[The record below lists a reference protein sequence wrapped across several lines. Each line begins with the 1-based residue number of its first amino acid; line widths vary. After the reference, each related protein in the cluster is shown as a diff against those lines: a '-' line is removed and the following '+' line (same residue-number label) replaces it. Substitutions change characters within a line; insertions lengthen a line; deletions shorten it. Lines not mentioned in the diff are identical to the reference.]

1 MLQRLACLG
10 LGIIC
15 HVGAWALYSS
25 LCISPKRSEGIANFW
40 EDSQSEPTQKMGL
53 WVGRRR
59 QGSKWV
65 GDMASG

>member
-1 MLQRLACLG
+1 MWGPGPSAP
-10 LGIIC
+10 
-15 HVGAWALYSS
+15 S

-40 EDSQSEPTQKMGL
+40 EDSQSEPTQKRGL